1 MGLASRIVTYLGPFQ
16 GFGPD
21 CDQVPNFGP
30 HYEHC
35 SCYLDFFFSET
46 KFSET
51 ETVITLLLLSLLEYY
66 DDWKDLVDW
75 ISIPEQDPSAP
86 QDHYEG
92 ESQEGCSGA
101 LYCTA
106 SL

>member
-1 MGLASRIVTYLGPFQ
+1 MSISALQIT
-16 GFGPD
+16 
-21 CDQVPNFGP
+21 
-30 HYEHC
+30 
-35 SCYLDFFFSET
+35 FFS
-46 KFSET
+46 
-51 ETVITLLLLSLLEYY
+51 VITLLLLSLLEYY

-92 ESQEGCSGA
+92 ESLEGCSGA

>member
-1 MGLASRIVTYLGPFQ
+1 MSISALQIT
-16 GFGPD
+16 
-21 CDQVPNFGP
+21 
-30 HYEHC
+30 
-35 SCYLDFFFSET
+35 FFS
-46 KFSET
+46 
-51 ETVITLLLLSLLEYY
+51 VITLLLLSLLEYY

-101 LYCTA
+101 LYCSA

>member
-1 MGLASRIVTYLGPFQ
+1 MSWYYLA
-16 GFGPD
+16 
-21 CDQVPNFGP
+21 
-30 HYEHC
+30 
-35 SCYLDFFFSET
+35 LDFQYLQSKINVKHAVQIT
-46 KFSET
+46 I
-51 ETVITLLLLSLLEYY
+51 VITLLLLSLLEYY

-101 LYCTA
+101 LYCSA

>member
-1 MGLASRIVTYLGPFQ
+1 MDFSTYFIIIVKLIFWILAQIA
-16 GFGPD
+16 
-21 CDQVPNFGP
+21 
-30 HYEHC
+30 
-35 SCYLDFFFSET
+35 
-46 KFSET
+46 
-51 ETVITLLLLSLLEYY
+51 TLLQSKNDSCFGKFVALAEYY